1 MSLSYLAYGLEQSAM
16 MDAVG
21 QYRTTDVTRKKHCI
35 VVTYVDGNTKKYII
49 LEVVQGSFGWKD
61 LVSLLPKA
69 PALPPWDQKVSK
81 SPTHVDL

>member
-35 VVTYVDGNTKKYII
+35 VVTYVDGNTKNI
-49 LEVVQGSFGWKD
+49 LF
-61 LVSLLPKA
+61 
-69 PALPPWDQKVSK
+69 
-81 SPTHVDL
+81 